1 MKSANPI
8 PDPLMSRR
16 GNLYSLKGLRRL
28 MAALAAMEK
37 PERKVRRRREKTFE
51 DR

>member
-1 MKSANPI
+1 MKSATSI

-16 GNLYSLKGLRRL
+16 GNTYSLKGLRRL

-37 PERKVRRRREKTFE
+37 PKKKKVRRGEEKTF
-51 DR
+51 

>member
-1 MKSANPI
+1 MKSAFPI

-28 MAALAAMEK
+28 MAALAAK
-37 PERKVRRRREKTFE
+37 ERQKKKVRRGEGKTF
-51 DR
+51 